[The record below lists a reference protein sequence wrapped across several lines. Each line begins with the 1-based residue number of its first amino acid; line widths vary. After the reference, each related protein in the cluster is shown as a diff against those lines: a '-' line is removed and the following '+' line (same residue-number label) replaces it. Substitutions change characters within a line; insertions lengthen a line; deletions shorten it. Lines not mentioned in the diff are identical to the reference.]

1 MIKVNRLNGEEVVV
15 NADLIQLV
23 GKRPDTVITLTNG
36 YKIIV
41 KESVGEIIDK
51 VVDYK
56 RRITTINIVKEE
68 EEKWTSEP

>member
-1 MIKVNRLNGEEVVV
+1 VIKVNRLNGEEVVV

-23 GKRPDTVITLTNG
+23 EKRPDTVITLTNG

-41 KESVGEIIDK
+41 KESVDEIIDK

>member
-23 GKRPDTVITLTNG
+23 EKRPDTVITLTNG

-41 KESVGEIIDK
+41 KESVDEIIDK

-68 EEKWTSEP
+68 EKWTSEP